1 MILSAVKT
9 MGFYLVVWPPRF
21 LEKPPLNGVG

>member
-9 MGFYLVVWPPRF
+9 MGFYLVIWPLRF
-21 LEKPPLNGVG
+21 LEKPPRNGVG